1 MDGLPGDAVVDE
13 DSKTFWSS
21 LWSLLTAGL
30 SLPMR
35 WLSSWCRRSG
45 GSWNRLSQENETF
58 RSAINNL
65 SQGVVLFDE
74 QRRVVF
80 CNARYAEIYRLSA
93 EQIRPGTPISQL
105 IQHRIQLGLKVS
117 SAPSDYVRERLTGP
131 VTASTVIQEFQDG
144 RLVEYTA
151 HPMPNDGGMATHQ
164 DITERERLSSELQRQ
179 HSLSLEQEQQL
190 RLQNVRFDLAINN
203 MTQGLCF
210 FDGQQRLIVCNRRY
224 LEIYDLA
231 PESVRPG
238 MLLREIIEL
247 RAQVGSH
254 PDMTPDAYHRWRNS
268 LVVSAVASETIAEL
282 KNGRVIKIRHTPMTD
297 NGWVA
302 THEDITDQKRAEE
315 ALAEQSRRFE
325 AALHNM
331 PHGLSMFNGEER
343 LIVCNRRYAEM
354 YRLPERLAAP
364 GTTLAALTEF
374 RANSGQGP
382 LDPRSFEKNREVR
395 TKSGEPNTYR
405 VPLADGR
412 TLQIDYEEMSGGGWV
427 TTHQDIT
434 EATRAEAQINHLAR
448 HDALTGLPNR
458 LVFRDELDKAMR
470 RAADGKAVSVLCLD
484 LDQFKAVNDTLGH
497 PTGDE
502 LLRLV
507 SQRLSECVRDTD
519 LVARLGGDE
528 FAVIQPD
535 GEQPDAASALATRL
549 IDALSMPYDIG
560 EHHVVIGTSVGIA
573 TAPQDG
579 STADQILKNA
589 DLALYRAKSDGRGLY
604 RFYESSM
611 GAVMQD
617 RRSLELDLRN
627 ALAQEEFYLCYQ
639 PLVSLSTH
647 EVVGCEALLRWN
659 HPRKGLIPPA
669 EFIPI
674 AEEIGIIVQ
683 LGAWVLEQ
691 ACMAAVKWPGQI
703 KVAVNLSPLQFKTNT
718 LVLQVASALARS
730 GLAAQRLELE
740 ITETL
745 LLQDTEA
752 TLDIL
757 NKLQAL
763 GVSISLDDFGTGYSS
778 LSYLRKFP
786 FNKIKLDQSFVKGL
800 SDDHESI
807 AIVRAVTAMGRS
819 LGMVTT
825 AEGVETLH
833 QLETLRAEA
842 CDELQGYY
850 FSRPVPGEQLL
861 DVIRTLN
868 GSLKVA

>member
-1 MDGLPGDAVVDE
+1 
-13 DSKTFWSS
+13 
-21 LWSLLTAGL
+21 LLTAGL
-30 SLPMR
+30 SPSLR
-35 WLSSWCRRSG
+35 RLASWWQRSG
-45 GSWNRLSQENETF
+45 ASWSRLSRENETF

-65 SQGVVLFDE
+65 SQGVVLFDAE
-74 QRRVVF
+74 RKVVF
-80 CNARYAEIYRLSA
+80 CNARYRQIYALSEA
-93 EQIRPGTPISQL
+93 QIRPGTPISQL

-151 HPMPNDGGMATHQ
+151 HPMPNNGGMATHQ
-164 DITERERLSSELQRQ
+164 DITERERLGSELKRQ
-179 HSLSLEQEQQL
+179 HSLSSEQEQQL
-190 RLQNVRFDLAINN
+190 RGQNIRFDLAINN

-231 PESVRPG
+231 LESVRPG

-247 RAQVGSH
+247 RAQAGSH
-254 PDMTPDAYHRWRNS
+254 PDMTPDEYHRWRNS
-268 LVVSAVASETIAEL
+268 LVVSAVASETVAEL
-282 KNGRVIKIRHTPMTD
+282 KNGRVIKIRHQPMAD

-354 YRLPERLAAP
+354 YRLPEKLAEP

-374 RANSGQGP
+374 RASSGQGP

-395 TKSGEPNTYR
+395 TNSGEPNTYR
-405 VPLADGR
+405 VPLVDGR

-470 RAADGKAVSVLCLD
+470 RAADGKAVSVLYLD

-502 LLRLV
+502 LLRMV
-507 SQRLSECVRDTD
+507 SQRLSECVRDGD

-535 GEQPDAASALATRL
+535 GEQPDAATALATRL
-549 IDALSMPYDIG
+549 IDALSAPYDIG

-579 STADQILKNA
+579 STADLILKNA
-589 DLALYRAKSDGRGLY
+589 DLALYRAKSDGRGVY

-627 ALAQEEFYLCYQ
+627 ALANGEFYLCYQ

-659 HPRKGLIPPA
+659 HPCKGLIPPA

-691 ACMAAVKWPGQI
+691 ACTAAVKWPGEI
-703 KVAVNLSPLQFKTNT
+703 KVAVNLSPLQFRTNT

-730 GLAAQRLELE
+730 GLSARRLELE

-800 SDDHESI
+800 SDDQESI

>member
-1 MDGLPGDAVVDE
+1 MGVLPGNAVVDE
-13 DSKTFWSS
+13 GSKTIWSR
-21 LWSLLTAGL
+21 LWALLTAGL
-30 SLPMR
+30 SLSMR
-35 WLSSWCRRSG
+35 RLSSWCPRSSA
-45 GSWNRLSQENETF
+45 SWNRLARENETF

-74 QRRVVF
+74 QRNVVF
-80 CNARYAEIYRLSA
+80 CNARYAEIYSLS
-93 EQIRPGTPISQL
+93 EQQIRPGTPIRQL
-105 IQHRIQLGLKVS
+105 IQHRIQLGLKVP
-117 SAPSDYVRERLTGP
+117 SAPSDYVRERVTGP
-131 VTASTVIQEFQDG
+131 VTASTAIHEFQDG
-144 RLVEYTA
+144 RLVEYTT
-151 HPMPNDGGMATHQ
+151 HLMPNKGGMATHR
-164 DITERERLSSELQRQ
+164 DITERERLSSELRRQ
-179 HSLSLEQEQQL
+179 HSLALEQEQQL
-190 RLQNVRFDLAINN
+190 RLQNIRFDLAINN

-210 FDGQQRLIVCNRRY
+210 FDGQQRLSVYNN
-224 LEIYDLA
+224 LFVEIYDLA
-231 PESVRPG
+231 ADSVRPG
-238 MLLREIIEL
+238 MSLREIIDL
-247 RAQVGSH
+247 RHQAGSC
-254 PDMTPDAYHRWRNS
+254 PDMTTEEYHRWRNS
-268 LVVSAVASETIAEL
+268 IAVSAEPSDTIVEL
-282 KNGRVIKIRHTPMTD
+282 KNGRVIKIRHRPMTD

-331 PHGLSMFNGEER
+331 PHGLSMFNGEQR

-374 RANSGQGP
+374 RASSGQGP
-382 LDPRSFEKNREVR
+382 LDPQSFEKNREVR

-412 TLQIDYEEMSGGGWV
+412 TLQIDYEEMTGGGWV

-470 RAADGKAVSVLCLD
+470 RAADGKTVSVLYLD

-502 LLRLV
+502 LLRTV

-535 GEQPDAASALATRL
+535 GEQPAAACALATRL

-589 DLALYRAKSDGRGLY
+589 DLALYRAKSDGRGVY
-604 RFYESSM
+604 RFYEASM
-611 GAVMQD
+611 GTVMQD

-627 ALAQEEFYLCYQ
+627 ALAQGEFYLCYQ
-639 PLVSLSTH
+639 PLVSLSTN

-659 HPRKGLIPPA
+659 HPRKGLIPPV
-669 EFIPI
+669 EFIPL

-730 GLAAQRLELE
+730 GLQAQRLELE

-757 NKLQAL
+757 NRLQDL

-825 AEGVETLH
+825 AEGVETRH
-833 QLETLRAEA
+833 QLETLRAES
-842 CDELQGYY
+842 CDELQGFY

-868 GSLKVA
+868 GTLKVA

>member
-1 MDGLPGDAVVDE
+1 MR
-13 DSKTFWSS
+13 
-21 LWSLLTAGL
+21 LWW
-30 SLPMR
+30 P
-35 WLSSWCRRSG
+35 RSG
-45 GSWNRLSQENETF
+45 TSWNRLSRENAIF
-58 RSAINNL
+58 RSAIDNL

-74 QRRVVF
+74 KRQVVF
-80 CNARYAEIYRLSA
+80 CNARYGQIYGLSEA
-93 EQIRPGTPISQL
+93 QIRPGTPVSQL

-117 SAPSDYVRERLTGP
+117 SAPSDYVRERLAGP
-131 VTASTVIQEFQDG
+131 VTASTAIQEFRDG

-151 HPMPNDGGMATHQ
+151 HPMPNNGGMATHQ
-164 DITERERLSSELQRQ
+164 DITERERLGAELKRQ

-190 RLQNVRFDLAINN
+190 RLQNIRFDLAINN

-210 FDGQQRLIVCNRRY
+210 FDGQQRLIVCNQRY

-231 PESVRPG
+231 RESVRPG

-247 RAQVGSH
+247 RAQAGSH
-254 PDMTPDAYHRWRNS
+254 PDMTPEEYHRWRNS
-268 LVVSAVASETIAEL
+268 LVVSAVASDTIAAL
-282 KNGRVIKIRHTPMTD
+282 KNGRVIRIRHQPMTD

-302 THEDITDQKRAEE
+302 THEDITDQKRTEE
-315 ALAEQSRRFE
+315 ALAEESRRFE

-395 TKSGEPNTYR
+395 TKNGEPNTYR

-470 RAADGKAVSVLCLD
+470 RAADGKAVSVLYLD

-497 PTGDE
+497 PIGDE
-502 LLRLV
+502 LLRMV
-507 SQRLSECVRDTD
+507 SQRLSECVRDSD

-535 GEQPDAASALATRL
+535 GEQPDAACALATRL
-549 IDALSMPYDIG
+549 IDALSLPYDIG

-579 STADQILKNA
+579 GTADQILKNA
-589 DLALYRAKSDGRGLY
+589 DLALYRAKSDGRGVY

-611 GAVMQD
+611 GAVMRD

-627 ALAQEEFYLCYQ
+627 ALAGGEFYLCYQ

-683 LGAWVLEQ
+683 LGAWVLDQ
-691 ACMAAVKWPGQI
+691 ACMAAVKWPGEI
-703 KVAVNLSPLQFKTNT
+703 KVAVNLSPLQFRTNT

-730 GLAAQRLELE
+730 GLSAQRLELE

-757 NKLQAL
+757 NQLQAL

-778 LSYLRKFP
+778 LSYLRRFP

-800 SDDHESI
+800 SDDQESI

-868 GSLKVA
+868 GALKVA